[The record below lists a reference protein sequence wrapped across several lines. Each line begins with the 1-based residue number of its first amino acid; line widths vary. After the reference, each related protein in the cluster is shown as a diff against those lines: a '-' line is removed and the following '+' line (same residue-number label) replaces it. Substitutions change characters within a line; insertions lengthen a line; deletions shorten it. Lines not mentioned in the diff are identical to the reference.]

1 MIRWE
6 CNRCSK
12 VFRSER
18 SLDQHLMATYC
29 GKPRCS
35 VCSKDFSNSSG
46 LAAHQKA
53 KDHYTIDELKDTIAE
68 LNDTIAET
76 TAELNAKLH
85 AKDRY
90 IVDELCKKTNENTM
104 LTREINKMSELVEF
118 KILTAKLVEVQLSDV
133 FRWDMKRNKGRLQA
147 LFHSKVI
154 QLFSTNK
161 DVNDLYSFEVTTIF
175 WRIEVFSD
183 SKTHTSDGHWV
194 AEFVKGFLCFNEM
207 LATRYS
213 TTS

>member
-1 MIRWE
+1 L
-6 CNRCSK
+6 
-12 VFRSER
+12 V
-18 SLDQHLMATYC
+18 
-29 GKPRCS
+29 
-35 VCSKDFSNSSG
+35 
-46 LAAHQKA
+46 AHQKA
-53 KDHYTIDELKDTIAE
+53 KDHYTIDELKDTI
-68 LNDTIAET
+68 
-76 TAELNAKLH
+76 H
-85 AKDRY
+85 AKNRY
-90 IVDELCKKTNENTM
+90 IDDELSRKTKEITM
-104 LTREINKMSELVEF
+104 LTGEINKMSALVEF

-133 FRWDMKRNKGRLQA
+133 LRWDMKRNKGRLQA
-147 LFHSKVI
+147 LFHSEVI

-194 AEFVKGFLCFNEM
+194 AELVKGFLCFDEM